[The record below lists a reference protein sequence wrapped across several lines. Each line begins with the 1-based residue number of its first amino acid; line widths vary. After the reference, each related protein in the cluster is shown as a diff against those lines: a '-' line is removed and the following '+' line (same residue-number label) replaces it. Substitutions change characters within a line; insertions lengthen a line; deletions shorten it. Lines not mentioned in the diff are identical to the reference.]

1 MFCRG
6 GDCPGNN
13 AASNWKGRNR
23 NEQHLFESVK
33 GNSGKRLGI
42 QWGLLMME
50 EIPKIRVLQLED
62 EWGKGN
68 VEQYR
73 T

>member
-1 MFCRG
+1 MFYRG
-6 GDCPGNN
+6 GGSPENN
-13 AASNWKGRNR
+13 AASNWKGQNK

-33 GNSGKRLGI
+33 GDSGKILGI

-50 EIPKIRVLQLED
+50 EIPGIRVQQLED
-62 EWGKGN
+62 EWKKGN
-68 VEQYR
+68 VEQYG